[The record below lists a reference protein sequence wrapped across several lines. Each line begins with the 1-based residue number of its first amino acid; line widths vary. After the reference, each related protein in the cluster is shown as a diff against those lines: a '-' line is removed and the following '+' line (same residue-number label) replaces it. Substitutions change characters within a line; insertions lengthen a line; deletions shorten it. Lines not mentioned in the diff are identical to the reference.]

1 VDIVIGTGGAAGA
14 GIIGTGGMDV
24 VIGTGGAAGA
34 GLIETGGADGGFI
47 YGSSLKSYYK

>member
-1 VDIVIGTGGAAGA
+1 
-14 GIIGTGGMDV
+14 MDV